1 MTEKKGR
8 GLTET
13 EIKNLKLIQ
22 HNMAL
27 EGHEISLDELIEVK
41 KQSLADG
48 DEEKIEEIVFKA
60 KKEGISQLEA
70 ARKYFFDEEAASD
83 E

>member
-1 MTEKKGR
+1 MAEEKGR
-8 GLTET
+8 DLTDE

-27 EGHEISLDELIEVK
+27 EGHEISLDELVEVK

-48 DEEKIEEIVFKA
+48 DEEKIEAIISKA
-60 KKEGISQLEA
+60 KREGISQLEA
-70 ARKYFFDEEAASD
+70 ARKYFFNEGTASD

>member
-1 MTEKKGR
+1 MTEKLGR
-8 GLTET
+8 DLTEN

-27 EGHEISLDELIEVK
+27 EGHEISIEELIEVK
-41 KQSLADG
+41 KQSLEDC
-48 DEEKIEEIVFKA
+48 DEERIKRAIELGN
-60 KKEGISQLEA
+60 KEGLTDSEA
-70 ARKYFFDEEAASD
+70 LAKYFFNEDIASD

>member
-1 MTEKKGR
+1 MAEEKDR
-8 GLTET
+8 NLTEN

-41 KQSLADG
+41 KQSLAEG
-48 DEEKIEEIVFKA
+48 DDEKIQEIVLKA
-60 KKEGISQLEA
+60 KAEGISQLEA
-70 ARKYFFDEEAASD
+70 ARKYVFNEEATSG

>member
-1 MTEKKGR
+1 MAKKKGSE
-8 GLTET
+8 LTEN

-41 KQSLADG
+41 KKSLVDG
-48 DEEKIEEIVFKA
+48 DEERIKRAIELGE
-60 KKEGISQLEA
+60 KEGLTDSEA
-70 ARKYFFDEEAASD
+70 LAKYLFNEESAPN

>member
-1 MTEKKGR
+1 MAEEKDR
-8 GLTET
+8 ELTGKEV
-13 EIKNLKLIQ
+13 ENLKLIQ

-41 KQSLADG
+41 KQALAEGDDG
-48 DEEKIEEIVFKA
+48 KIQEIVLKA
-60 KKEGISQLEA
+60 KAEEISQLEA
-70 ARKYFFDEEAASD
+70 ARKYFFNEDATSD